1 MPRWFWPA
9 ALLLILV
16 GGAVGF
22 EWARAAGCYG
32 LSCAIGPF
40 WGVCIGALVADIG
53 FVVLL
58 FLPRR
63 SRER

>member
-1 MPRWFWPA
+1 
-9 ALLLILV
+9 LLILV